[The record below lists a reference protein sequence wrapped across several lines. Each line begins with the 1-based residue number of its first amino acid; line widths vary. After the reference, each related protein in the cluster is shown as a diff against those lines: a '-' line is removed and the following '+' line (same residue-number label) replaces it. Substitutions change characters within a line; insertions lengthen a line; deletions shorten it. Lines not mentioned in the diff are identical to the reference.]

1 MQSQIFISYRKCYQN
16 LIIFQANFEI
26 FSLANM
32 QKFLLYQYA
41 RAVNILQRVES
52 LDTDFELERGDFIFR
67 HDIEIELIMTVT
79 GLDQGRV

>member
-1 MQSQIFISYRKCYQN
+1 
-16 LIIFQANFEI
+16 
-26 FSLANM
+26 M

-79 GLDQGRV
+79 GLDQGRVKSKLA

>member
-1 MQSQIFISYRKCYQN
+1 
-16 LIIFQANFEI
+16 
-26 FSLANM
+26 M